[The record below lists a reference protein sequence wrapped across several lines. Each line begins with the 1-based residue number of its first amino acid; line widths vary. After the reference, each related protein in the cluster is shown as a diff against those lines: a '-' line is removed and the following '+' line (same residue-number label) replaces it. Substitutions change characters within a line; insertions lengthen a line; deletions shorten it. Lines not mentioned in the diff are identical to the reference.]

1 MCYIMCIIFIFNV
14 ILYGEEHGKVSV
26 NLMDIK
32 KSNTLSHLG
41 FLKEHVFG
49 ITDITRTNKLSEI
62 LNSFSGKETSEIYVI
77 QNAKNKEAAAVLSD
91 VEYFEHLLD
100 IKNVFEEIVD
110 AYMFQV
116 TMERQHDVADIELVQ
131 ALQGEEFSF
140 DEIIEL
146 ANEIEIDDED

>member
-1 MCYIMCIIFIFNV
+1 MCYIMCIIFTLNV
-14 ILYGEEHGKVSV
+14 ILYREEPGKVSV

-110 AYMFQV
+110 GYMFQV
-116 TMERQHDVADIELVQ
+116 TMERQHDVANIELVQ